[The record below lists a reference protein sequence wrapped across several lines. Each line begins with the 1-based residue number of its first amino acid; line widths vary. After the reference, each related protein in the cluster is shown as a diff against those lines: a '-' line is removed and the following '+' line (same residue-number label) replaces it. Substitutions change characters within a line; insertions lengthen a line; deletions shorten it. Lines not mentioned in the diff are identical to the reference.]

1 MSTTTVKQ
9 HREPTGLG
17 AVLRARVDLWLVVA
31 LMAMSFGAGVIVKT
45 LAEPPAA
52 PAVSTS
58 QGFGTLAPPLTDQ
71 QIQNGLPADHPDFTN
86 GGSGSGSGQGT
97 GQGTGGGQ
105 GGNGGGQ
112 GGN

>member
-1 MSTTTVKQ
+1 MSTATVKQ

-17 AVLRARVDLWLVVA
+17 AVLKARVDLWLVVA

-52 PAVSTS
+52 PAVSTT
-58 QGFGTLAPPLTDQ
+58 QTGLGTLAPPLTDQ

-86 GGSGSGSGQGT
+86 GGGSGGGQGSGQG
-97 GQGTGGGQ
+97 QGGGGQ
-105 GGNGGGQ
+105 GGN
-112 GGN
+112 

>member
-1 MSTTTVKQ
+1 MSSVTAKQ

-31 LMAMSFGAGVIVKT
+31 LMAMAFGAGVIVKT

-52 PAVSTS
+52 PAISTQNGS
-58 QGFGTLAPPLTDQ
+58 VGTLAPPLTDQ
-71 QIQNGLPADHPDFTN
+71 QIQNGLPAGHPDLT
-86 GGSGSGSGQGT
+86 GGGGGTGQGGGQGGGQ
-97 GQGTGGGQ
+97 GQGTGGQ
-105 GGNGGGQ
+105 GG